1 MTSIAAKAKAAATMT
16 EAITTL
22 LNTSGGAFLTFSLS
36 LLSMGGMFGAD
47 WCLNGWSAIAWDSG
61 FVGREHGSASVGTI
75 LKQSNKIIIHFNKLK
90 MKLAKYLFFETSIC
104 SWVSSKLLATPPI
117 YTKAL
122 CAIWMISPSIRRVSP
137 QMRKLLTAVSPSPSG
152 RIQTWWW
159 KSWVYLRM
167 YQSDPKR
174 SDKKKDG
181 S

>member
-16 EAITTL
+16 EAFTTL

-90 MKLAKYLFFETSIC
+90 NEAGKVLVLRNFDMRLGIIKIICNATNIHESPVCYLDDISVHQASFSTDAKIIDSSI
-104 SWVSSKLLATPPI
+104 SFPEWP
-117 YTKAL
+117 
-122 CAIWMISPSIRRVSP
+122 
-137 QMRKLLTAVSPSPSG
+137 
-152 RIQTWWW
+152 
-159 KSWVYLRM
+159 
-167 YQSDPKR
+167 DPNLVVEIM
-174 SDKKKDG
+174 SL